1 MRRAGRA
8 PDSLARTIAAPWRP
22 QKACPLRLGTPS
34 RSVGELACSVA
45 RRACGVSG
53 REAPNERPS
62 AAAGTGYRTR
72 TPHRSAR
79 KNRSLC
85 VASLS
90 PSSSFS
96 SFLCAPVPKPAFC
109 PLVLFPLRV
118 LPHCFSHFL
127 YLPFFP
133 LLLISSAPGPGSCTF
148 PRPHFAA
155 RSFSFTLSG
164 FSLFAWLR
172 PLSSFVSSGSGLP
185 GRLGDPLPLSGD
197 TGEGWWYPGCA
208 PRYWLHW
215 RHPQRFESEGGTVRA
230 EGRAGTLP

>member
-1 MRRAGRA
+1 MSARPRPSRPLERGSRRGPRRAEGGDALLTAAGAPVRTSGAGRVRRAGRA
-8 PDSLARTIAAPWRP
+8 PDSLARTLAAPWRP
-22 QKACPLRLGTPS
+22 QKARPLRLGTAS
-34 RSVGELACSVA
+34 RSVGGLACSGA

-72 TPHRSAR
+72 TPHRSAG

-96 SFLCAPVPKPAFC
+96 SFLCAPVPKPPFC
-109 PLVLFPLRV
+109 PLVLFPLRI

-127 YLPFFP
+127 YLPFFL

-148 PRPHFAA
+148 PLPHFAA

-164 FSLFAWLR
+164 FSLFA
-172 PLSSFVSSGSGLP
+172 
-185 GRLGDPLPLSGD
+185 
-197 TGEGWWYPGCA
+197 
-208 PRYWLHW
+208 
-215 RHPQRFESEGGTVRA
+215 
-230 EGRAGTLP
+230 